1 MLWFLHAGR
10 QVFPRFADRATRLPA
25 ARFAAAIVS
34 AVIIVL
40 AAPMAVSAQA
50 TARVTGTVT
59 SAGGAVVAAAAVSL
73 RRAGV
78 AAYSTET
85 DPSGRYAFTNVAPG
99 GYTLVVSKEPL
110 PRYAAPLT
118 EVAGQVRVVDV
129 FLGINTLTDVVVT
142 ASRSAQRLTDVA
154 AAVTVVDSSDIQG
167 ARRGI
172 NLEESLRRVPGVRVE
187 DELGSSGRTRIIIRG
202 TGTRANS
209 PAGSGVR
216 GVKILV
222 DGIPKNNAGGSAQ
235 DLINIDLNSVQRIE
249 VLRGPS
255 SALYGNQ
262 SGGVV
267 NMITEEGGPVTTASL
282 QQTVGAYGLYREH
295 AKVSGQTGPLS
306 YRISAFRTDLRGY
319 RKQSRFDDT
328 GLDSKFV
335 FDIDDRSRVTMLLAY
350 DRSFQES
357 PGPLTAA
364 QNAVNREQA
373 SPTFAANDVHSYV
386 DELRFAG
393 IYNRQVF
400 GQDEFQFA
408 GYYIPRHLGP
418 FVQIGVRIPQDF
430 TNRGTN
436 VRYVAGR
443 PLGGMENHFTVGV
456 DFQDTPIN
464 TGTFNSTTGAAAA
477 FTEENATTVG
487 AYALEELAIL
497 PRVRVSAGVR
507 NDRIRF
513 ASRDLTKA
521 NTHAS
526 RTFTKTTPKASLTFA
541 AAPALSLYATYAQ
554 GFETPVIG
562 ELRVIPGGAFGFNKG
577 LDPQTSTNYEVG
589 ARGDLFHR
597 ASFEVALFK
606 QLVKNQINPVG
617 TFPNNSFQ
625 NVGKVDQ
632 KGVEVGSHLQIGHGL
647 ALAATYTYSDFTF
660 RDYVAN
666 NVDFRGK
673 DLPGVPRHTGFAEL
687 SYRGRGLLAAFEAQR
702 TGRFPF
708 NNVNDAFNAPYTVAN
723 ARFSYDAAFGS
734 RHLAP
739 FLGVNNL
746 FDQKYS
752 AFALINDATRRFY
765 NPLPGTNAYGGVR
778 VDF

>member
-1 MLWFLHAGR
+1 MPLLMYAVRLATLRKYRAPLHR
-10 QVFPRFADRATRLPA
+10 RIPLFAVA
-25 ARFAAAIVS
+25 
-34 AVIIVL
+34 L
-40 AAPMAVSAQA
+40 AAFTVALSAPSALAAQA
-50 TARVTGTVT
+50 TARIAGTVT
-59 SAGGAVVAAAAVSL
+59 VPGGAVVAAAAVSL
-73 RRAGV
+73 RRGGV
-78 AAYSTET
+78 AAYTTQT
-85 DPSGRYAFTNVAPG
+85 DATGRYAFATVTPG

-110 PRYAAPLT
+110 PRYAAPVSA
-118 EVAGQVRVVDV
+118 VAAQDRIVDV
-129 FLGINTLTDVVVT
+129 VLGINTLTDVVVT
-142 ASRSAQRLTDVA
+142 ASRSAQRLADVA
-154 AAVTVVDSSDIQG
+154 AAVTVVDSSDIQS

-267 NMITEEGGPVTTASL
+267 NLITEEGGPVTTASL

-295 AKVSGQTGPLS
+295 AKVSGETGPLS
-306 YRISAFRTDLRGY
+306 YRISGFRTDLHGY

-335 FDIDDRSRVTMLLAY
+335 FTVDDRTRITMLLAY
-350 DRSFQES
+350 DRSFQQS

-364 QNAVNREQA
+364 QNAANREQA
-373 SPTFAANDVHSYV
+373 SPTFATNDVHSYV

-393 IYNRQVF
+393 IYNRQLF
-400 GQDEFQFA
+400 DRDEFQFS

-430 TNRGTN
+430 SNRGSN
-436 VRYVAGR
+436 VRYVTGR
-443 PLGGMENHFTVGV
+443 PLGGMESRLTVGA

-464 TGTFNSTTGAAAA
+464 TGTFNATTGAASA
-477 FTEENATTVG
+477 FTEENATTFG
-487 AYALEELAIL
+487 AYALEELVVL
-497 PRVRVSAGVR
+497 PSVRLSAGAR

-513 ASRDLTKA
+513 ASRDLTKPG
-521 NTHAS
+521 THAS
-526 RTFTKTTPKASLTFA
+526 RTFTKTTPKAGITVQA
-541 AAPALSLYATYAQ
+541 TPALSLYGSYSK

-562 ELRVIPGGAFGFNKG
+562 ELRVIPGGSFGFNKA
-577 LDPQTSTNYEVG
+577 LDPQTSTNYEIG
-589 ARGDLFHR
+589 ARGDWLHR
-597 ASFEVALFK
+597 VNFEVALFK

-617 TFPNNSFQ
+617 TFPNNSFR

-632 KGVEVGSHLQIGHGL
+632 KGLEVGSRAQIGRGL

-673 DLPGVPRHTGFAEL
+673 NLPGVPRHTGFAEL
-687 SYRGRGLLAAFEAQR
+687 SYRGHGILAAFEGQR

-708 NNVNDAFNAPYTVAN
+708 NNVNDAFNEAYTVAN
-723 ARFSYDAAFGS
+723 ARLSYDAEFAG
-734 RHLAP
+734 RHVAP

-746 FDQKYS
+746 FDEKYS
-752 AFALINDATRRFY
+752 AFALINDAGRRFY